1 MFTLLLQ
8 VFLSKEQKEN
18 FQVYFIPKWSLYQ
31 NFTET
36 LCVDMYMCT
45 VTHGKSIWLMNTD
58 AKPFNKMP
66 SKKLAVLP
74 GQVECITGMWA
85 WFSIRETSL
94 HDRSKEKNIFVIL
107 TGTKNAFLKLS
118 IQWYINCGNGY
129 VPTHIYHNT
138 LNYILYK
145 DEFYEM

>member
-1 MFTLLLQ
+1 MIFISELHRDI
-8 VFLSKEQKEN
+8 VCGHVH
-18 FQVYFIPKWSLYQ
+18 VYSH
-31 NFTET
+31 
-36 LCVDMYMCT
+36 
-45 VTHGKSIWLMNTD
+45 THGKSIWLMNTD

-118 IQWYINCGNGY
+118 IQ
-129 VPTHIYHNT
+129 
-138 LNYILYK
+138 
-145 DEFYEM
+145 